1 MKIHGKQ
8 ITDAVSSDA
17 SPSLSANLDVGTSSI
32 TTSTSNGNVKLE
44 PNGSGVIEI
53 RGASSNDGVLQ
64 LNCSQNSHGVKIK
77 SPPHSAAASYTL
89 TLPNDDGSANQ
100 VLKTDGSGG
109 LSWVDQSGGA
119 SDTDALSEG
128 TSNLYF
134 TNARADARIAAA
146 SLKDVTDVDFTAGSG
161 IDNYVLTYDHSGGKW
176 GAEASSTGASRP
188 SIYDVSSATTI
199 GNDTAISSSEL
210 ERIYIVD
217 SSSAAVTLTLPEI
230 TGDVGEGYKL
240 QVKRDGANN
249 VTITANAADKI
260 ENGSDGGSEVLTE
273 DKNSFTLVCANTPA
287 NKTNWYII

>member
-77 SPPHSAAASYTL
+77 SPPHSAAANYTL
-89 TLPNDDGSANQ
+89 TLPDDDGSANQ

-109 LSWVDQSGGA
+109 LSWVDQSGG
-119 SDTDALSEG
+119 
-128 TSNLYF
+128 
-134 TNARADARIAAA
+134 
-146 SLKDVTDVDFTAGSG
+146 
-161 IDNYVLTYDHSGGKW
+161 GG
-176 GAEASSTGASRP
+176 SRP
-188 SIYDVSSATTI
+188 AIYDVSSATTI

-217 SSSAAVTLTLPEI
+217 TSSAAVTMTLPEI

-240 QVKRDGANN
+240 QIKRDGANN

-260 ENGSDGGSEVLTE
+260 ENGSDGGSVTLST
-273 DKNSFTLVCANTPA
+273 DKSSFTLVCANTPA
-287 NKTNWYII
+287 NKANWYII